1 MSLTLT
7 QLLTPLENKILD
19 ENKSLQKDFMIS
31 SLYSFCY
38 YKELISTL
46 HIMAFM
52 SYIQSMNI
60 VLCHLTLLQKLTIHV
75 YRDHMP
81 HLTSLSN
88 GP

>member
-19 ENKSLQKDFMIS
+19 ENKSLQKDFVIS

-52 SYIQSMNI
+52 SYEHS
-60 VLCHLTLLQKLTIHV
+60 
-75 YRDHMP
+75 
-81 HLTSLSN
+81 SLSPDPAAKAHN
-88 GP
+88 SCL